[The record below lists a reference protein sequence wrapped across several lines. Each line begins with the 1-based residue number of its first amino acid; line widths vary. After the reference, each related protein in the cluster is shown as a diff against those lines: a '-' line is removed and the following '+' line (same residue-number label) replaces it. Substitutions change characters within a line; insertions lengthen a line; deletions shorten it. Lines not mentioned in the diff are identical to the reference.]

1 MPAQSAGPLLT
12 AVLELSKPIK
22 QCECQPCTCEHTFFN
37 FVLQELLVLYRE
49 TQSDPSGGGVS
60 KLKQR
65 VLGPSPDDLTP
76 KFQQRNPIV
85 MRIYRDIPVP
95 SWKVVF
101 PNKLLQFRPLDGL
114 RSDLLS
120 LAGVICES
128 LLLDGARGSHVRASL
143 CVTRVPAV
151 LRVGVHM

>member
-1 MPAQSAGPLLT
+1 M
-12 AVLELSKPIK
+12 
-22 QCECQPCTCEHTFFN
+22 
-37 FVLQELLVLYRE
+37 LYRE
-49 TQSDPSGGGVS
+49 TQSDPSAGGVS

-76 KFQQRNPIV
+76 KYQQRNPIV

-128 LLLDGARGSHVRASL
+128 LLLGGARGLFVRASP
-143 CVTRVPAV
+143 CVGHALRLACMCCLPHSSFCTAVMPKQLLSCMSSAMHAPAKAF
-151 LRVGVHM
+151 

>member
-1 MPAQSAGPLLT
+1 M
-12 AVLELSKPIK
+12 
-22 QCECQPCTCEHTFFN
+22 
-37 FVLQELLVLYRE
+37 LYRE

-120 LAGVICES
+120 LAGVICEL
-128 LLLDGARGSHVRASL
+128 LLLDGARGPLVRASL
-143 CVTRVPAV
+143 CVTCAPPV
-151 LRVGVHM
+151 LRVGVHT

>member
-1 MPAQSAGPLLT
+1 M
-12 AVLELSKPIK
+12 
-22 QCECQPCTCEHTFFN
+22 
-37 FVLQELLVLYRE
+37 LYRE
-49 TQSDPSGGGVS
+49 TQSDPSGNGVS

-65 VLGPSPDDLTP
+65 VLGPSADDLTP
-76 KFQQRNPIV
+76 KYQQRNPIV

-128 LLLDGARGSHVRASL
+128 LLLDSARGPPCQGFTLCAMHSEWRAYIALLQADVAKQRCLST
-143 CVTRVPAV
+143 C
-151 LRVGVHM
+151 